1 MDSDNFQLID
11 NRHPIWDVPRYLSIY
26 RRYLG
31 TRIYWIFVFG
41 LMAGLAEG
49 VGILMLLPLLAT
61 LGPDSDSGGSQ
72 MVLEGLPGVINGLL
86 VSFNLH
92 HSSTGIL
99 FAIMVAFL
107 IKGLLVFAAFGFNAY
122 LLGELLRGLKKKLY
136 GQYSEMSYDY
146 YTTKDSGHFVNVINA
161 QVDSAIGSFNCLT
174 QAGIQIISLVIYLTL
189 AYVIA
194 WQIGVLAVIIG
205 LLIVVTFRTM
215 NIYVRKLSRKS
226 VQENGYLTN
235 LLIQSIQAFKYISA
249 TNQSARLRCAVDE
262 SIETL
267 TSYSV
272 RLGVSAALT
281 RSIREPI
288 AVVII
293 VTIIIFQLEIFN
305 KSVAPILLAIG
316 LLYRGINVIVSIQ
329 TELQKLFSSIGS
341 MELIDQEFSRLSL
354 NREPTGNVSS
364 PFLSKDIQFKGVY
377 FRYENTTTDIIQN
390 LNLII
395 PAKKSVAFVGGSGV
409 GKTTTADL
417 ITLMQQPTKGKIL
430 IDGVDTK
437 HLDLESWRSQL
448 GYVSQDTV
456 MFDDSIANNIS
467 MWTGD
472 HKKYSETMY
481 RVREAARQA
490 YIADFIE
497 SLPEQYETQIGDRG
511 IFLSGGQQQRLFIA
525 RELFRKPN
533 LLILDEATSALDSES
548 ERAIQESIDTLSGQI
563 TMVIIAHRLSSIKNV
578 DQIFVLENGQI
589 LEQGSYQDLKDT
601 DGSQFSKLL
610 NLQAT

>member
-1 MDSDNFQLID
+1 
-11 NRHPIWDVPRYLSIY
+11 
-26 RRYLG
+26 
-31 TRIYWIFVFG
+31 
-41 LMAGLAEG
+41 
-49 VGILMLLPLLAT
+49 
-61 LGPDSDSGGSQ
+61 
-72 MVLEGLPGVINGLL
+72 
-86 VSFNLH
+86 
-92 HSSTGIL
+92 
-99 FAIMVAFL
+99 
-107 IKGLLVFAAFGFNAY
+107 
-122 LLGELLRGLKKKLY
+122 
-136 GQYSEMSYDY
+136 
-146 YTTKDSGHFVNVINA
+146 
-161 QVDSAIGSFNCLT
+161 
-174 QAGIQIISLVIYLTL
+174 
-189 AYVIA
+189 
-194 WQIGVLAVIIG
+194 
-205 LLIVVTFRTM
+205 M

-395 PAKKSVAFVGGSGV
+395 P
-409 GKTTTADL
+409 
-417 ITLMQQPTKGKIL
+417 
-430 IDGVDTK
+430 
-437 HLDLESWRSQL
+437 
-448 GYVSQDTV
+448 
-456 MFDDSIANNIS
+456 
-467 MWTGD
+467 
-472 HKKYSETMY
+472 ETMQLMFLEVKPLLY
-481 RVREAARQA
+481 GIKERV
-490 YIADFIE
+490 
-497 SLPEQYETQIGDRG
+497 
-511 IFLSGGQQQRLFIA
+511 
-525 RELFRKPN
+525 
-533 LLILDEATSALDSES
+533 LINYK
-548 ERAIQESIDTLSGQI
+548 
-563 TMVIIAHRLSSIKNV
+563 M
-578 DQIFVLENGQI
+578 
-589 LEQGSYQDLKDT
+589 
-601 DGSQFSKLL
+601 
-610 NLQAT
+610 